1 MVPNTVPHF
10 LCHHICALDLHV
22 CKYSISDLIN
32 DQIFLQYKQ
41 INAVINIWYLDVTGF
56 GILNLGY
63 LTSYIN
69 ILAVDQPDETQSLP
83 VAVIAGATAAAVVIA
98 VVAVL
103 AAVVLRRLF
112 FQ

>member
-1 MVPNTVPHF
+1 M
-10 LCHHICALDLHV
+10 
-22 CKYSISDLIN
+22 
-32 DQIFLQYKQ
+32 
-41 INAVINIWYLDVTGF
+41 INIWYLDVTGF

-103 AAVVLRRLF
+103 AVVVLRRF
-112 FQ
+112 FNNNDSFEILNQSFISLAKCICF